1 MRPLIIP
8 APVSDSSDQDS
19 PNTILNQ
26 NFAMSA
32 GSTFHSS
39 RSENSG
45 GPPPASGSLVP
56 LECVGCPGRFR
67 WECDR
72 GHHTR
77 VVHSPDCSTPNPL
90 LCVGECRFKYS
101 DIIVNAAKTKWRK
114 RKLTIACSVMVLLS
128 VAVLSTLGVGVH
140 YLGKLVAKTDSVQE
154 VVPGNLTTPVSTALV
169 DIVGQD
175 TTPSSAPPI
184 SLVPS
189 SVDDPITM
197 SLPLEH
203 PEDMDWVLSANGIVE
218 GSGDG
223 VNGDSYECGYK

>member
-1 MRPLIIP
+1 MRPSIIP
-8 APVSDSSDQDS
+8 SSDSSDQDS
-19 PNTILNQ
+19 PNSIINQ

-32 GSTFHSS
+32 TNSLPDSS
-39 RSENSG
+39 SQ
-45 GPPPASGSLVP
+45 VP

-72 GHHTR
+72 GHHTT

-101 DIIVNAAKTKWRK
+101 DIIVNAAKTKK

-128 VAVLSTLGVGVH
+128 VAILSTLGVGVH
-140 YLGKLVAKTDSVQE
+140 YLGKLVAKTDSVQAVE
-154 VVPGNLTTPVSTALV
+154 PGHLVPTVATALV
-169 DIVGQD
+169 NIVGQD
-175 TTPSSAPPI
+175 TTPSSASST

-218 GSGDG
+218 GSGDV
-223 VNGDSYECGYK
+223 VNGDSYD